1 MLPLKKKKM
10 QAYILT
16 LHILAATVWT
26 GGHLILAIAI
36 LPQILKK
43 RDVKGL
49 IDFETK
55 YEKIGMPALVIQVV
69 TGIYLVYNLV
79 PDVSRWF
86 SFSDYFTN
94 TIGVKLILLLI
105 TVLFALSAK
114 LFVIP
119 KLSNKNLNVMAFHII
134 SVTIISVLFVIIGSS
149 FKNAIF

>member
-1 MLPLKKKKM
+1 M

-49 IDFETK
+49 RDFESK

-69 TGIYLVYNLV
+69 TGIYLAYSLV
-79 PDVSRWF
+79 PDVSSWF
-86 SFSDYFTN
+86 SFSDFFSN
-94 TIGVKLILLLI
+94 RVGVKLILLLF

-114 LFVIP
+114 IFVIP
-119 KLSNKNLNVMAFHII
+119 KLSDKNLNLMAFHII
-134 SVTIISVLFVIIGSS
+134 SVTIISVLFVIVGSS
-149 FKNAIF
+149 FKNVIF